1 MIKICCDL
9 CGKEIDKK
17 YDYRSLYRVKRRRYT
32 PETIGRA
39 KWEDLVVHD
48 LCVEKLLKKS
58 EEMNNAD

>member
-1 MIKICCDL
+1 MIKIFCDL
-9 CGKEIDKK
+9 CGKEIDKRC
-17 YDYRSLYRVKRRRYT
+17 DARSLYRIKRKSYT

-58 EEMNNAD
+58 EETKDD